1 MAILNLSVGGSPAEI
16 GLRALLLLVIF
27 SVGYTLVQLVQVRLQ
42 FCRLRRQGVPMM
54 PYSLLFGHIPV
65 ITKITSGLP
74 KDIHTNYFSQLIYQ
88 NWPALFPGRKTCPP
102 IIYVDLWPMAPPMC
116 FTIEPE
122 VAWQTGSADLP
133 RAHKEFVKPLTEN
146 LDIASLEGAEWK
158 VWRARFN
165 PAFSPKNIVSLVPG
179 IIKDVETFAG
189 IFRKN
194 AGKDGKWGGVFTL
207 EDLATNLTMDVIG
220 RAALG
225 IELHEQTDGP
235 SKLKVALMDQ
245 IAQCRLRFSIIDKIW
260 SVDPIRQWR
269 ITRNKA
275 ALRDELYQP
284 IMRCLERKGDGESKT
299 LVDQAMKPLKGLIA
313 EKALPPDEGFIE
325 SVMAQLKIFMFAGHD
340 TTATVICWTIHV
352 LAKHPAILDK
362 VRAEHDEVLGKD
374 PSKLKE
380 RLMESPHL
388 LNSLPYTAGVIKET
402 MRLYPVIPPLRK
414 GSPDYQIKDKETGM
428 ALPTEHFDLW
438 DGIRSTSREEKV
450 WPRAEEV
457 IPERWLTTNPDDPL
471 YPTKGSWRGFGNGP
485 RVCIGL
491 ELANT
496 EVRMAVAF
504 LAREFDIDCAWDEWD
519 AARNYTGPK
528 EVMEGHRCY
537 QNGTGTA
544 KAKEGMPIHVRLRNA
559 GR

>member
-1 MAILNLSVGGSPAEI
+1 MAVLNLSVGGSPAEI
-16 GLRALLLLVIF
+16 GLRAVLLLVIF
-27 SVGYTLVQLVQVRLQ
+27 SVGYTLVQLVQVRLL
-42 FCRLRRQGVPMM
+42 FWRLKRQGVPMM
-54 PYSLLFGHIPV
+54 PHSLLFGHIPV

-88 NWPALFPGRKTCPP
+88 NWPTLFPGRKTCPP
-102 IIYVDLWPMAPPMC
+102 IIYVDLWPMGPPMC

-194 AGKDGKWGGVFTL
+194 AGKDGKWGEVFTL

-260 SVDPIRQWR
+260 SVDPVRQWR
-269 ITRNKA
+269 IARNKA

-362 VRAEHDEVLGKD
+362 VRAEHDEVFGKD

-471 YPTKGSWRGFGNGP
+471 YPTKGAWRGFGNGP

-519 AARNYTGPK
+519 AAR
-528 EVMEGHRCY
+528 
-537 QNGTGTA
+537 
-544 KAKEGMPIHVRLRNA
+544 
-559 GR
+559 